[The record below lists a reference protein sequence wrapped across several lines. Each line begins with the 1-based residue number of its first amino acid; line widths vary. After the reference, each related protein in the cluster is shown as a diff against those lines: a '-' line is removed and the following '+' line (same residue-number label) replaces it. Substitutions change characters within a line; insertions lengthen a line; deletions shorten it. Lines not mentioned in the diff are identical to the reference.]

1 MGSMVSAALDG
12 AGGAAAATTAATPA
26 IRVCNWDDLIGGR
39 SPIRGS
45 VAVTIGTFDGVHLGH
60 RAILHRLAAA
70 GAGASAVLT
79 FRRHPRAV
87 LSGSAPRALTSL
99 CQRQERFAALGVT
112 HTVLIDFSPRF
123 SRLSGVEFIRMLQSA
138 VALHAL
144 VVGVDFRCGRG
155 RDTDVAVLQRLLAPV
170 NIGVF
175 PVPAMAWGGET
186 VSSTRI
192 RAAVHAG
199 DFDATRKM
207 MGAPFEIDLRLA
219 AEEIP
224 TTTSRLHIAHDQGE
238 RFVPAEQYVPSTDQ
252 ILPQPGAYAASVIFA
267 DGEPTI
273 ETVVNVSSHGVHYTL
288 PRGLSQ
294 APRGLRFHHRTAGT
308 PGAGARRPFSSPR

>member
-1 MGSMVSAALDG
+1 MVSAALDD

-26 IRVCNWDDLIGGR
+26 IRLCNWDDLIGGR

-155 RDTDVAVLQRLLAPV
+155 RDTDVPVLQRLLAPV
-170 NIGVF
+170 NVGVF
-175 PVPAMAWGGET
+175 PVPAVAWGGET

-199 DFDATRKM
+199 DFDATREM

-219 AEEIP
+219 AEIP
-224 TTTSRLHIAHDQGE
+224 TTTSRFHIAHDQ
-238 RFVPAEQYVPSTDQ
+238 VEQFVPSTDQ
-252 ILPQPGAYAASVIFA
+252 ILPQPGAYAATVIFA

-273 ETVVNVSSHGVHYTL
+273 ETVVNVSSHGVNYTL
-288 PRGLSQ
+288 PPGLNQ

-308 PGAGARRPFSSPR
+308 PGAGARRSSSSPR